1 MDLTGKVA
9 IVTGGARDIG
19 KQVTLKLADAGA
31 SVAFN
36 YYGSADEARATEA
49 QVKAMGGNVL
59 AIQGDMTRQA
69 DVDALVASALSEF
82 GGSIDILVNVS
93 GGLIARKTLA
103 EMDVDFFKSVIDLN
117 LTSTFLTTQACV
129 PHMASGGAI
138 VNLASQAGRDGGG
151 PGASAYASGK
161 GAVMTFTRAMAK
173 ELGPQNIRVNALCPG
188 MISTTFHDTF
198 TKDEVRK
205 NVANATP
212 LRREGNPGEIADA
225 VLYLAS
231 DASSF
236 ITGVNIDT
244 NGGRLLSLEE

>member
-19 KQVTLKLADAGA
+19 KQVTLKLAEAGA
-31 SVAFN
+31 SVVFN
-36 YYGSADEARATEA
+36 YYGSADEARATQA

-59 AIQGDMTRQA
+59 AIQGDMTCQA

-129 PHMASGGAI
+129 PHMASGSAI

-198 TKDEVRK
+198 SKDEVRK

-212 LRREGNPGEIADA
+212 LRREGNPAEIADA

-244 NGGRLLSLEE
+244 NGGFLFS